1 MSNSLMLDITENASK
16 KAKQLLLESNL
27 KPIGIRIGI
36 LEGGC
41 SGLSYNVELTG
52 EVKNGD
58 EIVKIQGVTFI
69 IDPAATLF
77 LIGLQL
83 NGKKINLNLDLS
95 SRIQM
100 KLPVV
105 DVVNLFLFRL
115 NFFR

>member
-77 LIGLQL
+77 LIGTTVDWQEDKFKSGFVFK
-83 NGKKINLNLDLS
+83 NPNET
-95 SRIQM
+95 SRCGCGESFS
-100 KLPVV
+100 V
-105 DVVNLFLFRL
+105 
-115 NFFR
+115 

>member
-77 LIGLQL
+77 LIGTTVEWQEDKFKSGFVFK
-83 NGKKINLNLDLS
+83 NPNET
-95 SRIQM
+95 SRCGCGESFS
-100 KLPVV
+100 V
-105 DVVNLFLFRL
+105 
-115 NFFR
+115 